1 MSAPHDLG
9 ATPLSADV
17 HLKSLLTAW
26 EVFDERLSPMHR
38 AYHEEVKLLTS
49 AGPRGMERASLA
61 QTSAIEYTAQ
71 YATIPTSPLDT
82 TSEAHSLHSSSHV
95 TSGASA
101 SHSAQAQERQQ
112 DREQKRQQERQE
124 QRLDTP
130 QVNRSYP
137 AELAPQ
143 RPVSNLWNRDGFTP
157 APRVPVRS
165 ASTPIETLVPQ
176 DSTRAKEPSSVTPSA
191 PQQSAQTARHD
202 QAHNSSSSAA
212 FAWEPIG
219 EHEASG
225 IESPLDASAPAEELE
240 AFASIAERLMQAQ
253 ERMESE
259 RASDDSSRPTSL
271 DELYEPS
278 PIPGKLNSIVSRPT
292 DALHDEELLG
302 GVAPR
307 PLIAPRRRSWGK
319 VILVIFIAVGV
330 GAGIAYASMRG
341 WFNHVW

>member
-38 AYHEEVKLLTS
+38 AYHEEVKRLTT
-49 AGPRGMERASLA
+49 AGSKATARASLT

-82 TSEAHSLHSSSHV
+82 TSEAHSLDPSSHV
-95 TSGASA
+95 TSSASA
-101 SHSAQAQERQQ
+101 SHAAPAQE
-112 DREQKRQQERQE
+112 RQQERQE
-124 QRLDTP
+124 QHLDTP

-137 AELAPQ
+137 AELTPQ

-157 APRVPVRS
+157 APHVPVRS
-165 ASTPIETLVPQ
+165 ASTPIEPLVAQ
-176 DSTRAKEPSSVTPSA
+176 DVSRSGEPSSVIPST
-191 PQQSAQTARHD
+191 PQQSTQTVRHD
-202 QAHNSSSSAA
+202 QAHNPSSSDA

-219 EHEASG
+219 ERDTSNVEAS
-225 IESPLDASAPAEELE
+225 LDASAPAEELE

-259 RASDDSSRPTSL
+259 RANDDSSRPASL

-278 PIPGKLNSIVSRPT
+278 PIPRKLSSIVSRPA

-302 GVAPR
+302 GVAPQ
-307 PLIAPRRRSWGK
+307 PLVAPRRRSWGK
-319 VILVIFIAVGV
+319 VAFVALIAVGV
-330 GAGIAYASMRG
+330 GAGIAYASIRG